1 MDKKYLLTIDTTA
14 QTKKPNKKEF
24 KIISNN
30 INKVVALTSKEIVRY
45 SAPPYSY
52 TFCPAILTGSRNN
65 NNWGGQQIF
74 MLDFDTGITPKVIID
89 KLTEYNIKPNIIYY
103 TFSHTEEHPRF
114 RIVLL
119 VDEPIYDYS
128 VAETIRRGLV
138 KGFPDCDAKCVDAS
152 RLFLGGHK
160 SEELNDCPNGIEQLM
175 NFSSINLVA
184 CDKQQTR
191 NLQKNGYSYYNTTRT
206 THISAKNSDSSLLC
220 PPRNEYVL
228 KQKSNAFNFDLLK
241 EKENNKRINK

>member
-89 KLTEYNIKPNIIYY
+89 KL
-103 TFSHTEEHPRF
+103 
-114 RIVLL
+114 
-119 VDEPIYDYS
+119 
-128 VAETIRRGLV
+128 LV
-138 KGFPDCDAKCVDAS
+138 KHFVSLQFFNRFEVVISNCVHLCLNVVLHKC
-152 RLFLGGHK
+152 
-160 SEELNDCPNGIEQLM
+160 
-175 NFSSINLVA
+175 
-184 CDKQQTR
+184 
-191 NLQKNGYSYYNTTRT
+191 
-206 THISAKNSDSSLLC
+206 
-220 PPRNEYVL
+220 
-228 KQKSNAFNFDLLK
+228 
-241 EKENNKRINK
+241 RIC